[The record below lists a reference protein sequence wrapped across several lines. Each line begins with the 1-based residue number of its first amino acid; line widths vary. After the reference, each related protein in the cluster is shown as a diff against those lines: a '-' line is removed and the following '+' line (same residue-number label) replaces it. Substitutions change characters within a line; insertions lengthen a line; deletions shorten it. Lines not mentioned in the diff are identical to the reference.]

1 MNNIIFSMMLFNF
14 ILSFLLIYFIIKL
27 MIDINKKFEVKD
39 GVTVV
44 TIAKGYKIE
53 TATLVGHTFGDNPN
67 IPVQILV
74 LKKEEETK

>member
-39 GVTVV
+39 GVNVV
-44 TIAKGYKIE
+44 TIDKGYYIHIANLKE
-53 TATLVGHTFGDNPN
+53 CSYAENPN
-67 IPVQILV
+67 IPVQVLV